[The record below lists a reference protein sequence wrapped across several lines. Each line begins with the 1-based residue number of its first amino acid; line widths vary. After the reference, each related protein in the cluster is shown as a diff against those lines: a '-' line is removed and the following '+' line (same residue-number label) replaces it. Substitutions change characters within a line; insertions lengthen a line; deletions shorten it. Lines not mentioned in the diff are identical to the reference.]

1 MTKLN
6 RVPSKSGLLA
16 LLFSMLMLF
25 GGFSY
30 ADITRDPAA
39 GEKLVTL
46 TVERMTWAGCVV
58 AVSKALTTL
67 EGVKEIEV
75 DLDEKT
81 AIVIYETAK
90 VSIAKLT
97 AATTDVGFPSTVK
110 LAAN

>member
-1 MTKLN
+1 M
-6 RVPSKSGLLA
+6 
-16 LLFSMLMLF
+16 
-25 GGFSY
+25 
-30 ADITRDPAA
+30 
-39 GEKLVTL
+39 
-46 TVERMTWAGCVV
+46 
-58 AVSKALTTL
+58 SKALTTL

-90 VSIAKLT
+90 VSVAKLT

>member
-30 ADITRDPAA
+30 ADITRDPAE

-46 TVERMTWAGCVV
+46 TVERMT
-58 AVSKALTTL
+58 
-67 EGVKEIEV
+67 
-75 DLDEKT
+75 
-81 AIVIYETAK
+81 
-90 VSIAKLT
+90 
-97 AATTDVGFPSTVK
+97 
-110 LAAN
+110 